1 MEGKYTRTL
10 IKAKQPVTCCFVCSS
25 TTLDFSNSS
34 LTDEELKEIVSV
46 CPNLTKLDLYGTN
59 ISNAGLA
66 HISGLTSLTTLYLPE
81 NIDDDG
87 LAHISGLTNLTTLY
101 LRYANIGDAGLAHIS
116 GLTNLTTLDL
126 HYTKVSDAGLAHIS
140 GLTNLITLDLP
151 ESISDAGR
159 KLWNELLE
167 SHRKTAEIAAQ
178 IAQLSSAA

>member
-34 LTDEELKEIVSV
+34 LTDEELREIVSV

-81 NIDDDG
+81 NIDD
-87 LAHISGLTNLTTLY
+87 
-101 LRYANIGDAGLAHIS
+101 AGLAHIS
-116 GLTNLTTLDL
+116 GLTSLANHALPALREHRRCRAGAPLRIDQ
-126 HYTKVSDAGLAHIS
+126 SDHA
-140 GLTNLITLDLP
+140 
-151 ESISDAGR
+151 
-159 KLWNELLE
+159 
-167 SHRKTAEIAAQ
+167 
-178 IAQLSSAA
+178 